1 VFCTKPNFD
10 IYFNKVVEILKA
22 KVSTTA
28 MLEEVKKKEQE
39 LFGTSDE
46 NTIKFQLYKTC
57 KNINDKWLGGVTNI
71 DNIIFQCGA
80 PTTSVDIGLM
90 KKYRNNDVRTRLI
103 DSFRFMDRAFKDIG
117 DLFYINPTPVN
128 DYLMNSPTTSVF
140 DAISQLIS
148 SNKFTFTPLPTFIN
162 YKDENKLASMFDT
175 NPNYDKA
182 IENGICGP
190 SFVSVYA
197 GDTSKHLDFGDSE
210 YPNDGID
217 FQCGG
222 KDKGEILNIPG
233 DFIGE
238 SNDFENDVAVF
249 AVNYSQQNQNIFK
262 DITLDQSEFSETDES
277 LKITD
282 DIAHKGTENNVSL
295 GGQNIYNVYSVRSY
309 KAEVEMMGNA
319 MVQPMMHFQLNNIP
333 MFHGGYMI
341 TRVKHSIKPNH
352 MSTNFSGTRVR
363 YPKTEL
369 LTGADF
375 YMGMLDSMNLSNAG
389 SITTGTVGNNT
400 VGSASFEEQKPYVN
414 YEVKESDS
422 IKYQVNKGG
431 LLAKGDTWSMSEVGK
446 FIEELAKRWHLAKV
460 SVPTSSDIL
469 RINCFGA
476 KGGGGA
482 AKHSDSS
489 LHYVGRA
496 VDFRPMCTTK
506 ADITVS
512 VGSSKYSSE
521 LNKELITMAFKLNDE
536 LKSSI
541 TIKNIILNDTE
552 LISYFGK
559 TYPGIMISEPN
570 HNDHIHFQFNIPSRV
585 AKEIKDN
592 QPKEEVILTNGVK
605 GSVVKLTTPIPNEAN
620 KLKSLGLI
628 GK

>member
-1 VFCTKPNFD
+1 
-10 IYFNKVVEILKA
+10 
-22 KVSTTA
+22 
-28 MLEEVKKKEQE
+28 
-39 LFGTSDE
+39 
-46 NTIKFQLYKTC
+46 
-57 KNINDKWLGGVTNI
+57 
-71 DNIIFQCGA
+71 
-80 PTTSVDIGLM
+80 M
-90 KKYRNNDVRTRLI
+90 KKYRKDDVRTRLI
-103 DSFRFMDRAFKDIG
+103 DSFRFVDRAFRDIG

-128 DYLMNSPTTSVF
+128 DYLMNSPNTSVF
-140 DAISQLIS
+140 DAISQLIA

-162 YKDENKLASMFDT
+162 YKDEDTLASMFST
-175 NPNYDKA
+175 NPNYEEA
-182 IENGICGP
+182 IKHGICGP

-197 GDTSKHLDFGDSE
+197 GDTSKHLDFGNSE

-222 KDKGEILNIPG
+222 KDKGEILKIPG
-233 DFIGE
+233 DLIGT
-238 SNDFENDVAVF
+238 SNDFENDIAVF

-282 DIAHKGTENNVSL
+282 DIAHKGTENNVTL

-319 MVQPMMHFQLNNIP
+319 MIQPMMHFQLNNIP
-333 MFHGGYMI
+333 MFHGAYMI
-341 TRVKHSIKPNH
+341 TRVKHSIKPNY
-352 MSTNFSGTRVR
+352 MSTSFSGARVR

-389 SITTGTVGNNT
+389 SKTTGTVGNNT
-400 VGSASFEEQKPYVN
+400 VGSATFEEQKQYIN

-422 IKYQVNKGG
+422 IKYQNTKGG
-431 LLAKGDTWSMSEVGK
+431 LLANGDSWCMDEVGK
-446 FIEELAKRWHLAKV
+446 FMEELAKRWHLAKV
-460 SVPTSSDIL
+460 AVTTSSDVL
-469 RINCFGA
+469 RINCFGK
-476 KGGGGA
+476 KGGGSV
-482 AKHSDSS
+482 AKHGDSS
-489 LHYVGRA
+489 LHSVGRA

-506 ADITVS
+506 DNITVR

-521 LNKELITMAFKLNDE
+521 LNKELITMAFKLNEE
-536 LKSSI
+536 LKASI
-541 TIKNIILNDTE
+541 TIQNIILNDTE

-559 TYPGIMISEPN
+559 TYPGIMISAPD
-570 HNDHIHFQFNIPSRV
+570 HDDHIHFEFNIPSRV

-592 QPKEEVILTNGVK
+592 QPKNEAIVTNGVK